1 MWIPDIKNAD
11 GPRYRAIVDAL
22 EQAIQAKQ
30 VFPGQQLPTQR
41 ELAYQL
47 GISVQT
53 VARAYAEAERRG
65 LTTGE
70 IGRGTFV
77 QFVASEQ
84 GQGFITDR
92 KQADAI
98 DLSNVLPVV
107 SEQHVE
113 ALKLAIADLAGS
125 SALRRVLEYRPTQGI
140 AAHRQAGVTWLER
153 NGVGVDAESV
163 IVTNGAAHGIWTAM
177 ASIVEA

>member
-1 MWIPDIKNAD
+1 MSIWIPDIQASD
-11 GPRYRAIVDAL
+11 GPRYQAIVDAL
-22 EQAIQAKQ
+22 ERAIQSKQ

-77 QFVASEQ
+77 QFVASDQ
-84 GQGFITDR
+84 GQGFIADR
-92 KQADAI
+92 KQAGAI
-98 DLSNVLPVV
+98 DFSNVLPIVT
-107 SEQHVE
+107 EQHVD
-113 ALKLAIADLAGS
+113 ALKA
-125 SALRRVLEYRPTQGI
+125 
-140 AAHRQAGVTWLER
+140 
-153 NGVGVDAESV
+153 
-163 IVTNGAAHGIWTAM
+163 
-177 ASIVEA
+177 